1 MKLLRVL
8 AVVLIGSAAWAQVST
23 PPPCRG
29 AVTDREVFLVGGGRI
44 KFQLKFHTGSGVFD
58 AHSVVKL
65 HRQGASDASCNEGDV
80 LDVVIDE
87 LVKERSQFLP
97 PP

>member
-1 MKLLRVL
+1 MMLLRVL
-8 AVVLIGSAAWAQVST
+8 VVVLIGSTAWAQVST
-23 PPPCRG
+23 PPPCSG

-44 KFQLKFHTGSGVFD
+44 KFHLKFHTASGAFD
-58 AHSVVKL
+58 AHSVVTL
-65 HRQGASDASCNEGDV
+65 HRQGAPDPSCNSGDV

-87 LVKERSQFLP
+87 LVKERAQFLP